1 MKKFICTIPLQVNNR
16 ELEKVVY
23 EAIDN
28 KRLVYEEA
36 VSFPI
41 IPVINGYVK
50 DGEKIALLVLKQKA
64 EGTDSN
70 FEAFQ
75 EQVAEVCDKKDI
87 AFEIKVIDIIFDET
101 SGTHLKTFL
110 SLIEH
115 IQPKDDLYACM
126 TYGTKPIP
134 IVEIMAL
141 NYASRNV
148 RQVHVGCI
156 VYGQKS
162 WERNTNVI
170 YDITSLF
177 VMDEVVHEI
186 ASMKMK
192 NPLQYIRDIMNYTED
207 EEE

>member
-23 EAIDN
+23 DAMDN
-28 KRLVYEEA
+28 KKLKYDEA

-50 DGEKIALLVLKQKA
+50 DGEKIELLVLKQKA

-70 FEAFQ
+70 FTAFQ
-75 EQVAEVCDKKDI
+75 EQVAQLCDKRNI
-87 AFEIKVIDIIFDET
+87 VFEIKIINIIFDET

-110 SLIEH
+110 SLIEQ
-115 IQPKDDLYACM
+115 IQEKDDLYACM

-134 IVEIMAL
+134 IVEMMVL
-141 NYASRNV
+141 NYASRNL

-162 WERNTNVI
+162 WEKKTNVI

-186 ASMKMK
+186 ASMNMRD
-192 NPLQYIRDIMNYTED
+192 PLKYIKDIMSFTE
-207 EEE
+207 E